1 LLTAGLL
8 IAAAL
13 LAVNIATGEPTTRTR
28 SGWFLLSALL
38 MLSSL
43 QVLLTGILAE
53 VLARI
58 FYRTGSGES
67 FVVRREHNAA
77 ATTVPR

>member
-1 LLTAGLL
+1 
-8 IAAAL
+8 
-13 LAVNIATGEPTTRTR
+13 
-28 SGWFLLSALL
+28 

-67 FVVRREHNAA
+67 FVVRREWNAA
-77 ATTVPR
+77 APNPPRSALSEDRECDPSRMG

>member
-1 LLTAGLL
+1 M
-8 IAAAL
+8 
-13 LAVNIATGEPTTRTR
+13 V
-28 SGWFLLSALL
+28 
-38 MLSSL
+38 LSSL

-67 FVVRREHNAA
+67 FVVRREWNAA
-77 ATTVPR
+77 PTTVRR